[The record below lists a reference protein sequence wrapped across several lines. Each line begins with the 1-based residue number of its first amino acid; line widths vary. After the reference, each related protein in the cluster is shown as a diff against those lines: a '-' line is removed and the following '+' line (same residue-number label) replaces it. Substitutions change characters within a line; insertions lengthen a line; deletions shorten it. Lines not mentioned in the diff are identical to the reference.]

1 MYPLDGIGRWISCTL
16 PLLATHVP
24 CAHLAILL
32 SLLPLSPYFD
42 GSITQ
47 TANGLSA
54 SLASSLHAGGQPNDF
69 RPKPRE
75 GILKSANPKEPKD
88 TKKRYFG
95 RTRLI
100 LSEKGVILAKIEHF
114 RQKFPTTEMHIF
126 AETFRYFYQN
136 QKTFGQKPK
145 ERPFV

>member
-1 MYPLDGIGRWISCTL
+1 MRHPGADHGITPPSF
-16 PLLATHVP
+16 AHA
-24 CAHLAILL
+24 CALRASGHLAF
-32 SLLPLSPYFD
+32 SPSPYFD

-54 SLASSLHAGGQPNDF
+54 SLASSLHAGGQPKDF

-88 TKKRYFG
+88 TKRRYFG

-100 LSEKGVILAKIEHF
+100 LSEKGVILAEIEHF